1 VQGKGSKLKIP
12 DTVADILKAAGAIG
26 DKYGFKVFA
35 VGGFVRDLL
44 LGADNLDIDIAV
56 EGDGLRFAKELA
68 NKLNGSLITH
78 KQFGTATI
86 ASIARVDIAT
96 ARSESYKVPAAY
108 PNVKFGTIKD
118 DLKRRDFTINAI
130 ALSLNKKSFKKIVD
144 FFNGR
149 KDLKRGII
157 RVLHDQSFIDD
168 PTRIFRAVRFEQ
180 RYGFRI
186 EARTEQLLRH
196 AVNSGVLHKLKKQRI
211 ERERAIISKEKKAS
225 RMFARLEGFSGE
237 KECRA

>member
-1 VQGKGSKLKIP
+1 MQGNDSKLKIP

-26 DKYGFKVFA
+26 DMYGFKVFA

-68 NKLNGSLITH
+68 TRLDGPLITH

-86 ASIARVDIAT
+86 ESIVRVDIAT

-118 DLKRRDFTINAI
+118 DLQRRDFTINAI
-130 ALSLNKKSFKKIVD
+130 ALSLNKKSFTEIVD

-196 AVNSGVLHKLKKQRI
+196 AINSGVLHKLKKQRI
-211 ERERAIISKEKKAS
+211 EREQAIISKEKKAS
-225 RMFARLEGFSGE
+225 RMFARLEGLSGE